1 MPESW
6 LWRTTDTR
14 LTPPSLATSAG
25 LMLLSRELMA
35 IETDKLRRLI
45 DVGRSLVT
53 ELDFE
58 AVLQLILTEAQVATG
73 ARYVALGV
81 LNDGRTELDRFL
93 TLGIDDTTRLGI
105 GDLPRGRGVLG
116 VLIKEP
122 RPLRLK
128 TVGSHPQS
136 YGFPAGHP
144 PMTSFLGLPIAIR
157 GEVWGNLYLTDKQ
170 DAVEFTEEDEA
181 IAIVLADF
189 AATAI
194 DNARAYEGSERR
206 RLELEQAVQ
215 GLEAA
220 QHIAGAIGGAGG
232 LDGTL
237 ELVVKRGRALVGARS
252 VLIMLRDGDDLVVT
266 ASAGHTV
273 EARGRRMP
281 VAQST
286 SGQVLERGRPEL
298 VTDVASRLRIAPD
311 ELGVPDAHT
320 ALLVPM
326 MHRGV
331 GLGVLAAFDRGQDA
345 EPFTQRDEQ
354 LLRTFAASA
363 ANAVAISRS
372 VEAERLR
379 SAIAA
384 SDAERGRWAR
394 ELHDQTLQTLAGLRV
409 GLSSALRAND
419 PTSYAEATQQAIDDL
434 ESEIKN
440 LREIISDLRP
450 SLLDDLGL
458 QTALEALVER
468 RRTAGLAI
476 DFEFNLPDAA
486 AQSNDGRDL
495 ETAAYRLVQESLT
508 NVVKHAS
515 ASTVRV
521 AVVGGDGQVII
532 EVSDDG
538 HGFDT
543 EARNP
548 GFGLAGMGERVFLL
562 GGSLE
567 IESGPDGTLVRA
579 RIPTG
584 TTQQAAA
591 DADQV
596 AS

>member
-1 MPESW
+1 
-6 LWRTTDTR
+6 
-14 LTPPSLATSAG
+14 
-25 LMLLSRELMA
+25 MLSGELGMT
-35 IETDKLRRLI
+35 IDTDKASRLL

-53 ELDFE
+53 ELDSE
-58 AVLQLILTEAQVATG
+58 AVLQRILAEAQVATG

-81 LNDGRTELDRFL
+81 LNDRRTELDRFL
-93 TLGIDDTTRLGI
+93 TLGLDDGTRLAI

-144 PMTSFLGLPIAIR
+144 PMGSFLGVPIVIR
-157 GEVWGNLYLTDKQ
+157 GEVWGNLYLTDKEGA
-170 DAVEFTEEDEA
+170 DEFTEEDEA
-181 IAIVLADF
+181 TAVVLADF

-194 DNARAYEGSERR
+194 DNAHAYEGSERR

-232 LDGTL
+232 LDHTL
-237 ELVVKRGRALVGARS
+237 ELVVKRGQALVGAQS
-252 VLIMLRDGDDLVVT
+252 VLIMLRDGDELVVA

-273 EARGRRMP
+273 DARGRRML

-298 VTDVASRLRIAPD
+298 VTDVATRLRIAPD

-326 MHRGV
+326 MHHGV

-345 EPFTQRDEQ
+345 EPFTERDEQ

-394 ELHDQTLQTLAGLRV
+394 DLHDQTLQTLAGLRV
-409 GLSSALRAND
+409 GLSSALRADN
-419 PTSYAEATQQAIDDL
+419 PARYAEATRQAIADI

-440 LREIISDLRP
+440 LRAIIADLRP

-468 RRTAGLAI
+468 RRTGGLAI
-476 DFEFNLPDAA
+476 DFEFTLPDTGEE
-486 AQSNDGRDL
+486 SNESRDL
-495 ETAAYRLVQESLT
+495 ETAVYRLVQESLT
-508 NVVKHAS
+508 NVVKHAD
-515 ASTVRV
+515 ASNVRV
-521 AVVGGDGQVII
+521 AVVDDDGQVIV
-532 EVSDDG
+532 EVTDDG
-538 HGFDT
+538 RGFDT
-543 EARNP
+543 EERTP
-548 GFGLAGMGERVFLL
+548 GFGLAGMRERVFLL

-567 IESGPDGTLVRA
+567 IDSGADGTLMRA
-579 RIPTG
+579 RIPRM
-584 TTQQAAA
+584 A
-591 DADQV
+591 
-596 AS
+596 